1 MQKLDPITEAGPMFL
16 RSEIE

>member
-16 RSEIE
+16 RSEM